1 MPDLWAGPE
10 VQAAAS
16 PRAIL
21 EGYGDRLKVSLTA
34 RHQGGQGGD
43 HLGEAALAQHGA
55 RALTEGVDLKKAVA
69 HDAASLLA
77 PEINASHRPLL
88 PV

>member
-1 MPDLWAGPE
+1 MPDLRAGPE

-21 EGYGDRLKVSLTA
+21 EGYGDRLKVGLAA

-43 HLGEAALAQHGA
+43 HLGEAALAQGA
-55 RALTEGVDLKKAVA
+55 RALWRRAL
-69 HDAASLLA
+69 
-77 PEINASHRPLL
+77 I
-88 PV
+88 